1 MIIPDRAASVNPF
14 SQTFSKTLRISM
26 IIAKGGAHSLFI
38 LSKGQTFRR
47 YSGSPL
53 EAKNALSQGARNG
66 RLRRPGDAVPTA
78 GAKGGKGTKWFPCPL
93 LTPPN
98 PPLHLHRDALR
109 LRGDTGVTGARFRA
123 FFSLYVAVMP

>member
-1 MIIPDRAASVNPF
+1 MIIPDRAVSVNPF

-66 RLRRPGDAVPTA
+66 RLRRPGNAVPTA

-98 PPLHLHRDALR
+98 PPLR
-109 LRGDTGVTGARFRA
+109 
-123 FFSLYVAVMP
+123 

>member
-1 MIIPDRAASVNPF
+1 
-14 SQTFSKTLRISM
+14 M
-26 IIAKGGAHSLFI
+26 IIAKGGAHSLFT

-66 RLRRPGDAVPTA
+66 RLRRPGEPVFTG
-78 GAKGGKGTKWFPCPL
+78 GAKGGKGTIWFPCPL

-98 PPLHLHRDALR
+98 PPLRRDALR
-109 LRGDTGVTGARFRA
+109 SRSETGVTGARFRA

>member
-66 RLRRPGDAVPTA
+66 RLRRPGVP
-78 GAKGGKGTKWFPCPL
+78 GS
-93 LTPPN
+93 
-98 PPLHLHRDALR
+98 R
-109 LRGDTGVTGARFRA
+109 LEQKGARA
-123 FFSLYVAVMP
+123 PYGSLAPS

>member
-1 MIIPDRAASVNPF
+1 MIIPDRAVSVNPF

-66 RLRRPGDAVPTA
+66 RLRRPGIA
-78 GAKGGKGTKWFPCPL
+78 GSPAGTKGDRTPYGFLSPL
-93 LTPPN
+93 DSPYL
-98 PPLHLHRDALR
+98 PLRRDALR
-109 LRGDTGVTGARFRA
+109 LRGETGVTGARFRA